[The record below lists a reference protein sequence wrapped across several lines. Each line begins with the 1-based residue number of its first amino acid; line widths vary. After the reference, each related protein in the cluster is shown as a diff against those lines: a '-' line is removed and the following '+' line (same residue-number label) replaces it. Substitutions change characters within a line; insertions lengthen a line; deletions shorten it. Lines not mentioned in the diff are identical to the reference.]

1 MTMFKVILTLLV
13 VLAAALYFP
22 ASRAV
27 VLEYAAPLLN
37 PALRLA
43 TKAEMEKISRDVQTY
58 ERETT
63 RLPNP
68 NEFAGWLEGRYA
80 GDVTRDSWG
89 NTYILVIRPRSFDI
103 VSMGP
108 DGQLNTDDDVLETR
122 NRR

>member
-1 MTMFKVILTLLV
+1 MFKVILTLLV

-27 VLEYAAPLLN
+27 VLEYAAP
-37 PALRLA
+37 LRLA